1 VASIDQDHWLGDHA
15 MTVQACWQDNECI
28 AVIAFFRDLKHPFA
42 DDLMPTVNLIAETFG
57 RQLARV
63 VRTHHRHKPK
73 EQFGGGGGLMAA

>member
-1 VASIDQDHWLGDHA
+1 
-15 MTVQACWQDNECI
+15 
-28 AVIAFFRDLKHPFA
+28 
-42 DDLMPTVNLIAETFG
+42 MPTVNLIAETFG